1 MKKKIVGIDFG
12 LKRIGLAI
20 SDDNQTFALPWTTI
34 PGGEK
39 DLIKTLQLR
48 KEQIQAIVIGLPLLL
63 NGSKGDMALKVE
75 LFGKKLETEFGVKVF
90 FIDERLSSKQADQ
103 ALRESH
109 KNRKSRTLVADQTAA
124 TIILQTFLDQQI
136 SNKSRN

>member
-20 SDDNQTFALPWTTI
+20 SDENQTFALPWTTI
-34 PGGEK
+34 QGGQKE
-39 DLIKTLQLR
+39 LITALQSR

-63 NGSKGDMALKVE
+63 NGSKGDMAIKVE
-75 LFGKKLETEFGVKVF
+75 IFGKNLETELGIEVF
-90 FIDERLSSKQADQ
+90 FIDERLSSKQADH

-109 KNRKSRTLVADQTAA
+109 KTRKSRTLVADQTAA
-124 TIILQTFLDQQI
+124 TIILQTFLNQQI
-136 SNKSRN
+136 SRKNS